1 MQYLYVYN
9 TDEFVEELGKLSCV
23 ISLSNKT
30 ISSTVNTFISVL
42 FQFYFYNAD
51 SWKGLPKKLSTQRNE
66 TKTKQ
71 FRNSF

>member
-51 SWKGLPKKLSTQRNE
+51 S
-66 TKTKQ
+66 
-71 FRNSF
+71 